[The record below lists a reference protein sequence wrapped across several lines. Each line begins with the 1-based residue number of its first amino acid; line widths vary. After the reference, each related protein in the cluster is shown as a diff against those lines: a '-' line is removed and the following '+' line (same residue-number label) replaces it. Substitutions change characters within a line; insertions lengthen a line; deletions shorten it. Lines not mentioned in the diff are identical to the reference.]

1 MQRSERDAETS
12 LGRNS
17 DHKIHCVA
25 SALDCWLCTAYWPDG
40 QRLLCHNDESFDFRI
55 RKHIGM
61 LMPSHW
67 TCWRVA
73 AKSLQ
78 SCPTLYNPMDC
89 SLPGFSVHGILQAR
103 TLEWVAI
110 SFSLAEGLTW
120 FKFPL
125 WDYALSHREQD
136 ICGLSEARMKH
147 SRHQPDKQTLNT
159 HICWGSLSLPASCF
173 KQRGTPGARF
183 SLESK
188 HPSYSATP
196 TFSNSSL
203 A

>member
-1 MQRSERDAETS
+1 MVPV
-12 LGRNS
+12 LLN
-17 DHKIHCVA
+17 
-25 SALDCWLCTAYWPDG
+25 WLHLVLRPNIQFTIENIPCAPQNNGCYY
-40 QRLLCHNDESFDFRI
+40 LVECNI
-55 RKHIGM
+55 NAAAA
-61 LMPSHW
+61 
-67 TCWRVA
+67 A
-73 AKSLQ
+73 AKSPQ
-78 SCPTLYNPMDC
+78 SCPTLCNPMDC